1 MKGSDMKL
9 KFVEDTVVAQGRG
22 RKAGHDFAAFIEEL
36 YKFPNQWAEFPE
48 KVSFASSAYRI
59 SEQFTDIEVV
69 CQGGNALAKSN
80 PAKKNWTVYLRY
92 VPSVPNDKEVF

>member
-1 MKGSDMKL
+1 MKI

-22 RKAGHDFAAFIEEL
+22 RKAQHDFAAFIEEL

-59 SEQFTDIEVV
+59 SEQFKDIEVV
-69 CQGGNALAKSN
+69 CQGGNALAKDN
-80 PAKKNWTVYLRY
+80 PNKKLWTVYLRY
-92 VPSVPNDKEVF
+92 VPSAPIETEDDTF